1 MKTAQRALILA
12 TLIADAPSG
21 GGVFQPD
28 GVPYTFTRT
37 GTGAYAVKFDPRIVA
52 VAAFAT
58 VTFGTAFAITQTS
71 IGGVSVQGYLS
82 STATPANVS
91 FYLQLN
97 AIDKRT

>member
-37 GTGAYAVKFDPRIVA
+37 GTGVYQVKFDPRIVA

-58 VTFGTAFAITQTS
+58 VYFGAAFAITQAS
-71 IGGVSVQGYLS
+71 AGGVVVQGYSS
-82 STATPANVS
+82 STGTPGNVT
-91 FYLQLN
+91 FYLQVN